1 MIGIFMYLEE
11 PPIVH
16 YLMIFTGWLF
26 TNNFPQWH
34 LIEFLV
40 YSFDLCT
47 QTWSVITP
55 SSDSQIPS
63 GRLFHA
69 ATVVGDG
76 M

>member
-1 MIGIFMYLEE
+1 MNDFSFICDAKRCS
-11 PPIVH
+11 H
-16 YLMIFTGWLF
+16 
-26 TNNFPQWH
+26 
-34 LIEFLV
+34 
-40 YSFDLCT
+40 SFDLCT

-55 SSDSQIPS
+55 SADSQIPS